1 MKVLEMQWGRVEDS
15 ADTSVIIEVKIV
27 DDNGNFYFITD
38 NQYLEY
44 DDFYV
49 AEESLFDYFMKDD
62 FEYIEEVAIE
72 VCDMEEGRMYL
83 DGIQSEF
90 LKIYILLHSIMGDY
104 YELEASETGT
114 AEEYIQPFLEIE
126 F

>member
-1 MKVLEMQWGRVEDS
+1 MRWGRVED
-15 ADTSVIIEVKIV
+15 AVDTSVIIEMKII
-27 DDNGNFYFITD
+27 GNDENIYYVTD
-38 NQYLEY
+38 NQYQEY

-49 AEESLFDYFMKDD
+49 AEEPLFEHFMQDD

-104 YELEASETGT
+104 YELEASETGS
-114 AEEYIQPFLEIE
+114 ADEYIQPFMEIE

>member
-104 YELEASETGT
+104 YELEASETGN